1 MGNVTLDNNKF
12 KDDIYDIIEESEK
25 TICDKCNK
33 NQIPKRFLNSHIKF
47 CEQCYKEEKEKLFQK
62 EILIKGQPQIDQITD
77 QLFLGNNH
85 AAKNKELLQSYKITN
100 ILVVGFFLHEYFP
113 NDFKYKTIEISDNE
127 NENLF
132 DYFMPC
138 FDFIDRSERCFV
150 HCRAGVSRSSTI
162 VISFIM
168 LSEKMSF
175 ENARNFVKGKRS
187 IIEPNK
193 GFESQLKDFE
203 NVLIMCQY
211 KYKLVKEYF
220 NSFVKKNK

>member
-1 MGNVTLDNNKF
+1 MGNITIDNNKF
-12 KDDIYDIIEESEK
+12 KDDIYDIEDVNDK
-25 TICDKCNK
+25 ICKKCNK
-33 NQIPKRFLNSHIKF
+33 NEIAKKFLNSHIKY
-47 CEQCYKEEKEKLFQK
+47 CEQCYKEEKEKLFEK
-62 EILIKGQPQIDQITD
+62 EISIKGEAQIDQITEK
-77 QLFLGNNH
+77 LFLGNNN
-85 AAKNKELLQSYKITN
+85 AAKNKEILKQYKITN